1 MNRFLLLAALVATP
15 AFAKDPRIATRL
27 YNPTDIVTVHGHTG
41 IQSTIEFGDDEHI
54 DNIAIG
60 DSASWQVTPN
70 KHASIVFVKPM
81 MPTAHTNM
89 TVVTDRR
96 TYLFD
101 LVATPVGTPL
111 YVMHFTYPPEPKPV
125 VAIAPPPAPVEPAPQ
140 VAEKAP
146 EATPADL
153 HFDWATNGSK
163 QILPMR
169 AFDDGKSTWLAWP
182 KDASMPAILQREP
195 DGQEGPVNYRVQG
208 DYVVVDGVPPQLVLR
223 QGKLVATLTP
233 APHPA
238 SEVTRPA
245 GAQTASSRP

>member
-1 MNRFLLLAALVATP
+1 MIRLLPLAALVATP
-15 AFAKDPRIATRL
+15 LLAKDPRIATRL
-27 YNPTDIVTVHGHTG
+27 YNPSDIVTVHGHTG

-81 MPTAHTNM
+81 MPSARTNM
-89 TVVTDRR
+89 TVVTDQR

-101 LVATPVGTPL
+101 LVSTPTGTPV
-111 YVMHFTYPPEPKPV
+111 YVMRFTYPAAAKSV
-125 VAIAPPPAPVEPAPQ
+125 VAIAPPPAVVPAPQ

-153 HFDWATNGSK
+153 HFDWASTGSK

-238 SEVTRPA
+238 SDATPPA
-245 GAQTASSRP
+245 GAQTASARP